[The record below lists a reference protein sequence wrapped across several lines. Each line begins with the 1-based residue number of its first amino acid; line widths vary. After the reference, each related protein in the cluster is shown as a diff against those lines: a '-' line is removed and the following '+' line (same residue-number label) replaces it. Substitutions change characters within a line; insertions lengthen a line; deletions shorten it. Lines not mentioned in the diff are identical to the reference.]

1 MGWFT
6 QRTTKWELQQSWLCI
21 LAVVFPIG
29 IPFLAMVYMGFK
41 AKIKTLLPSSIL
53 YLIMLSLLGLK
64 FFFQGFSGIF
74 DLVSIILWIGI
85 LLSGPVVISM
95 YLQDFLQRVDLK
107 SIIRLQWSQTYDYVD
122 FMRRNQISKV
132 LSVSS
137 FVDSLEKWQQSIE
150 NKQIQGNIA
159 DMIALTKEIT
169 NNNKH
174 ISELFIE
181 RHAYSIENILEQ
193 YSQVERSKIDNEI
206 IQKAELKLKET
217 LALAVTAFKEEL
229 SSQRNFRNMDIEVD
243 TQIYLQD
250 LKNKGIL

>member
-6 QRTTKWELQQSWLCI
+6 KRTTKWELQQSWLCI

-29 IPFLAMVYMGFK
+29 IPFIAMLYMGFK
-41 AKIKTLLPSSIL
+41 AKIKTLLPSSLL
-53 YLIMLSLLGLK
+53 YLVIVSLLAVK
-64 FFFQGFSGIF
+64 VFFQGLSSMF
-74 DLVSIILWIGI
+74 DVVSIVLWIGV
-85 LLSGPVVISM
+85 LLTGPVVISM
-95 YLQDFLQRVDLK
+95 YLQSFLQRVDLK
-107 SIIRLQWSQTYDYVD
+107 SIIRLQWSQSYDYVD

-137 FVDSLEKWQQSIE
+137 FVDSLQNWQQIIE
-150 NKQIQGNIA
+150 NKQVQGNIS

-174 ISELFIE
+174 ISDLFIE

-193 YSQVERSKIDNEI
+193 YSQVERSKINNEI
-206 IQKAELKLKET
+206 IAQAESKLKET
-217 LALAVTAFKEEL
+217 LALAVIAFKEEL
-229 SSQRNFRNMDIEVD
+229 SNQRNFRNMDIEVD
-243 TQIYLQD
+243 AQIYLQD